1 MIGGINGTQLE
12 YSRYSNDVLDN
23 QIQKTNKADLDGLL
37 DSIETSQGECSLVA
51 AVY

>member
-1 MIGGINGTQLE
+1 MALNASVLDI
-12 YSRYSNDVLDN
+12 NDVLDN

-51 AVY
+51 TVY